1 MREPR
6 ATWLNGS
13 STSNLKE
20 KPPGR
25 STNTRAKLLP
35 CSAPTPAKSSAT
47 SPPQTSAPSSRLVPK
62 RSRHIARS
70 IFNKWFEW
78 AEFQDKIDRS
88 PMGKVA
94 KVKHPPRRNH
104 DIFKLAE
111 VAQLMAL
118 PAPDGQLFTI
128 LFGTGLRK
136 AEARRLR
143 RAHIDLERRRLI
155 VHEGKGGK
163 DRVVAPIPEALQAVA
178 DLDIIEGLRPEHYLW
193 YTRPGGGDVISR
205 RWPIG
210 DTTFSRWYQT
220 RLEQAQVRY
229 LNPHTTR
236 HTYHEL
242 MRMAKLDLEE
252 RQVLMGHVKI
262 STTADIYGH
271 SVH

>member
-1 MREPR
+1 
-6 ATWLNGS
+6 
-13 STSNLKE
+13 
-20 KPPGR
+20 
-25 STNTRAKLLP
+25 
-35 CSAPTPAKSSAT
+35 
-47 SPPQTSAPSSRLVPK
+47 
-62 RSRHIARS
+62 
-70 IFNKWFEW
+70 
-78 AEFQDKIDRS
+78 
-88 PMGKVA
+88 MGKVA

-111 VAQLMAL
+111 VAQLMAI

-128 LFGTGLRK
+128 LFVTGLRK

-143 RAHIDLERRRLI
+143 RAHIDLDRRRLI

-178 DLDIIEGLRPEHYLW
+178 DLDIIEGLRPEDYLW
-193 YTRPGGGDVISR
+193 CTRPGGGDVISR

-271 SVH
+271 ICPLMTWPTSSPISGWSTSTKKMAAHRNCPESFGYNSGFQPISVGIRR